1 MFRLTALAGLLLF
14 PSAAL
19 AGGTVVLDH
28 VAAKCP
34 APIVVSSGAI
44 GPDGHIAARN
54 TAYGQNL
61 SLPVSWPAIA
71 GTKAWAVALE
81 DPDAPGPTP
90 FVHWLVWNIP
100 AGVTRLSE
108 GGLPPGAVQGRNGQD
123 SAAYWGPH
131 PPSGIHR
138 YHLEV
143 FALDTPLTLRAG
155 ADRDALAAA
164 LRGHVIAK
172 GEILG
177 LVAAPKG

>member
-71 GTKAWAVALE
+71 GTKAKIGRSARSVHQEAIQLHGAIGTTAELSLGAYAKRLVAYEML
-81 DPDAPGPTP
+81 
-90 FVHWLVWNIP
+90 F
-100 AGVTRLSE
+100 
-108 GGLPPGAVQGRNGQD
+108 GATHEHL
-123 SAAYWGPH
+123 A
-131 PPSGIHR
+131 R
-138 YHLEV
+138 YG
-143 FALDTPLTLRAG
+143 ALIARPE
-155 ADRDALAAA
+155 LAA
-164 LRGHVIAK
+164 
-172 GEILG
+172 EG
-177 LVAAPKG
+177 LLS